1 MAHGKTPDDVR
12 IVGATRG
19 SIVIELAVLS
29 SIAATAS
36 FIILRGLKVAEKVLD
51 LRMKAEDLRGMKLK
65 NDKIAAELEKAAETE
80 KTEGIAE
87 ITKDA
92 AKTLKLTKAKNGEE
106 LVALERSVQGLLS
119 FVEDG
124 GEVDFVMPEENVEE
138 GEEPSPELLELRS
151 SFEEIR
157 QLETKLALLEHNE
170 DEEA

>member
-1 MAHGKTPDDVR
+1 
-12 IVGATRG
+12 
-19 SIVIELAVLS
+19 
-29 SIAATAS
+29 
-36 FIILRGLKVAEKVLD
+36 
-51 LRMKAEDLRGMKLK
+51 MKAEDLRGMKLK